1 LITAITIAKI
11 AAAQKPEVLKLVI
24 ILSTNKIIST
34 VIIKEKRPRVMMLKG
49 KVSIL
54 RINPMVALAR
64 AINTAAKIA
73 LPNPLTS
80 TPGVMYD
87 PKSMTRPINNISRIK
102 LIMFN
107 LV

>member
-1 LITAITIAKI
+1 M
-11 AAAQKPEVLKLVI
+11 AADQKPEVLKLVI
-24 ILSTNKIIST
+24 ILSTNRIINT
-34 VIIKEKRPRVMMLKG
+34 VMIKENRPRVMMLKG
-49 KVSIL
+49 KVRIL
-54 RINPMVALAR
+54 KINPIVALAK
-64 AINTAAKIA
+64 AISTAARIA

-87 PKSMTRPINNISRIK
+87 PKSITKPINNISRIK